1 MFTTVRYNG
10 DLQLCYSVDKIICES
25 DTAIDIRYQ
34 EFVNTE
40 NPLDTAFE
48 LFIDSLA
55 NRSNGVLC
63 NGVKNTPWGTVG
75 YIFFAW
81 GMLEVQQSGSV
92 NMFVNHLREG
102 VVIETCI

>member
-10 DLQLCYSVDKIICES
+10 NLQLCYSVDEIICES
-25 DTAIDIRYQ
+25 DTAIDIIYQ

-48 LFIDSLA
+48 LFIESLS

-63 NGVKNTPWGTVG
+63 NGVKNTPWGTAG
-75 YIFFAW
+75 YIVFAW
-81 GMLEVQQSGSV
+81 GVLEIHQCGTVRLS
-92 NMFVNHLREG
+92 VNHLRNG
-102 VVIETCI
+102 VVIETWI